1 MAPLINQSFFQE
13 PFVGKSIFE
22 GDKLIS
28 IKVVKGGAPQ
38 GDKHAVDGISGG
50 TITSD
55 GVTDMLSERLNMYLP
70 YINKVKAE
78 MLVKNVIDL
87 DSTQIL
93 NDTL

>member
-1 MAPLINQSFFQE
+1 
-13 PFVGKSIFE
+13 
-22 GDKLIS
+22 
-28 IKVVKGGAPQ
+28 
-38 GDKHAVDGISGG
+38 
-50 TITSD
+50 
-55 GVTDMLSERLNMYLP
+55 MLEERLNMYLP